1 MKNVVSAEKSL
12 NFSAT
17 TMLYWE
23 MKKKVYKPKII
34 TFRQTKNTY
43 FKLLNQELS
52 NVLAQMTSMNTG
64 ETVEGERTGH
74 PLYDL
79 GMEKCFEREKKSMLE
94 CFQKIVWSR
103 TSNSRGSTEI

>member
-1 MKNVVSAEKSL
+1 
-12 NFSAT
+12 
-17 TMLYWE
+17 MLYWE

-52 NVLAQMTSMNTG
+52 NVLGMSVKFSLAQMTSMNTG

-79 GMEKCFEREKKSMLE
+79 GMEKCFEREKKV
-94 CFQKIVWSR
+94 C
-103 TSNSRGSTEI
+103 